1 MILIAI
7 NLTAL
12 FWGLLRKAPKV
23 PGMSAFSMF
32 PSYGNK
38 SNNRFS
44 LHVRELSMIF
54 VIIIHL
60 YKRTLICI

>member
-38 SNNRFS
+38 SNNRF
-44 LHVRELSMIF
+44 EI
-54 VIIIHL
+54 
-60 YKRTLICI
+60 KKKKATTLPFYICTQSNTF